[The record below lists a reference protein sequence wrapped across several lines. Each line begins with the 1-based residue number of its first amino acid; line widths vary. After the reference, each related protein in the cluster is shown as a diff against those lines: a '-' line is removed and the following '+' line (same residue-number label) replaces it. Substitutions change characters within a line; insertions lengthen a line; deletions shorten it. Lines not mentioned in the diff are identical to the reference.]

1 MWSVVDV
8 MKVDCWEYTGIRR
21 MVEDGFEGGKVT
33 FPYAA
38 DASLAQAPNKPQSP
52 SADVDACSQPDWI
65 QVHYWVDRLYV

>member
-1 MWSVVDV
+1 
-8 MKVDCWEYTGIRR
+8 